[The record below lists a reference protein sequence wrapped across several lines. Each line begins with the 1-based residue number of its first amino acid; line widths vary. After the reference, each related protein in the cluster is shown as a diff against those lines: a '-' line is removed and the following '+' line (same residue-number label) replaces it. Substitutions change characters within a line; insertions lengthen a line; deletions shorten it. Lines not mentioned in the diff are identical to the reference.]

1 MSDNNKFYDA
11 NAAIQVIGCVLND
24 PDLMDRSRGYNLDGI
39 DFCNDFHKVIFG
51 SLLDLYE
58 NGQGKKFNA
67 AIIEDFLKNKPNS
80 MAIYKVN
87 NGAEWLHK
95 TFIAA
100 DLMNFNY
107 YYGRLKKM
115 TLLRVYNDIGLNL
128 DWLYDPDNILDPKKK
143 QEQNENLDNSSLEEI
158 AEMID
163 NRISRARDMV
173 VNNDMNESIQ
183 AGDGL
188 ANFLEH
194 LQDNPLNGYAM
205 FDGHTDKIALGARPG
220 CFYLRSAATGTGKSR
235 SAMADACYM
244 ACPEV
249 YISDEDGW
257 VQNENIIPTVFI
269 SVELDIEELWTMMV
283 AFVSN
288 VSENKIISHDE
299 ELTFEERD
307 RIKRAIESLEKAP
320 LYIEYLPDYTMR
332 DIENCIRR
340 NIREHKA
347 RAVFFDYLTSSMSI
361 IQEVTQS
368 AGGIRIREDQV
379 LFLLASKIK
388 DIAGQYKVF
397 ICSSTQLNGMARE
410 AKILDQN
417 MLAGAKAIANRID
430 FGEIMM
436 DVTPSDLE
444 DINEIIASGYPIPNV
459 KASIYKNRRGKINR
473 VICWMVANKGTCRYQ
488 TVFVTDYNFNLVD
501 IDKED

>member
-1 MSDNNKFYDA
+1 
-11 NAAIQVIGCVLND
+11 
-24 PDLMDRSRGYNLDGI
+24 
-39 DFCNDFHKVIFG
+39 
-51 SLLDLYE
+51 
-58 NGQGKKFNA
+58 
-67 AIIEDFLKNKPNS
+67 
-80 MAIYKVN
+80 
-87 NGAEWLHK
+87 
-95 TFIAA
+95 
-100 DLMNFNY
+100 
-107 YYGRLKKM
+107 
-115 TLLRVYNDIGLNL
+115 
-128 DWLYDPDNILDPKKK
+128 
-143 QEQNENLDNSSLEEI
+143 
-158 AEMID
+158 
-163 NRISRARDMV
+163 
-173 VNNDMNESIQ
+173 
-183 AGDGL
+183 
-188 ANFLEH
+188 
-194 LQDNPLNGYAM
+194 
-205 FDGHTDKIALGARPG
+205 
-220 CFYLRSAATGTGKSR
+220 
-235 SAMADACYM
+235 MADACYM
-244 ACPEV
+244 ACPEI

-368 AGGIRIREDQV
+368 AGGMRIREDQV

-501 IDKED
+501 IDKEG